1 MAKLKQVVVVGCGV
15 IGATIAYQLSQSPEL
30 QVTILEAKP
39 KGGQGATGA
48 ALGVLMAACGQKAKG
63 TLVRL
68 RLASLRLYEDLI
80 PNLIAQTGIDI
91 PFNRS
96 GILSLSHFPDVE
108 AKWRSLVDW
117 RRKQGFE
124 LQLLDAADLRS
135 QYPELALHNSFPI
148 ALYSPSDRALNPTR
162 LVQALVRA
170 AEINGAKFIY
180 NQAIANL
187 NDDLPA
193 DSWAILTTGMS
204 TNALLP
210 ESILQPVG
218 GQAIAI
224 KVPNLNLDRV
234 INAENI
240 DGDDINI
247 VPLGNDQYW
256 VGATVE
262 FEDAILPRASNT
274 NLIMEKLIKFCPAF
288 AKAELLET
296 WAGYRPRPVSQ
307 QSPIL
312 GFLPHRPQ
320 TLIATG
326 HYRNGVL
333 MAPITAQITCDL
345 LLKGESSLP
354 WKAFALKSA

>member
-1 MAKLKQVVVVGCGV
+1 VAKLKQVVVVGCGV

-30 QVTILEAKP
+30 QVTVLEAKP

-96 GILSLSHFPDVE
+96 GILSLSHFPDIE
-108 AKWRSLVDW
+108 AKWRSLIDW
-117 RRKQGFE
+117 RRKQGVE
-124 LQLLDAADLRS
+124 LQLLDADDLRS
-135 QYPELALHNSFPI
+135 QYPELALHDSFPF

-162 LVQALVRA
+162 LVQALVSA

-187 NDDLPA
+187 NDLPA

-204 TNALLP
+204 TNALFA
-210 ESILQPVG
+210 ENILQPVG

-224 KVPNLNLDRV
+224 KAPNLNLAQV
-234 INAENI
+234 INAEDI

-247 VPLGNDQYW
+247 VPLGNDEYW

-262 FEDAILPRASNT
+262 FEDAILPRTSNT
-274 NLIMEKLIKFCPAF
+274 DLLMEKLIKFCPAF
-288 AKAELLET
+288 AKAEVLNT

-312 GFLPHRPQ
+312 GFLPQRDR

-354 WKAFALKSA
+354 WQAFALKPA